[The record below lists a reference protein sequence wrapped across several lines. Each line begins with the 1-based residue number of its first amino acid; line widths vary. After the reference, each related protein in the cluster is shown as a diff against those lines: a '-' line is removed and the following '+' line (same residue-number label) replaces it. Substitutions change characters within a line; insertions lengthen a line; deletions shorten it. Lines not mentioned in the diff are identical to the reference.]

1 MVRIKRFDYNGAE
14 SILIKKGLLSE
25 IDDVLKQITSL
36 PTGIH
41 DIISGSLGHK
51 GWNIKV
57 NLLKNT
63 DYQQDAY
70 KQKVMLE
77 IDIRSVLDSV
87 QRNFLRAQELYN
99 RKIIDVFVQIVSLER
114 EPKFDKMKRDVN
126 AFKSVLSVPIYL
138 IGLG

>member
-1 MVRIKRFDYNGAE
+1 LVREKRFDYKGAE
-14 SILIKKGLLSE
+14 SILIRKGLLSE
-25 IDDVLKQITSL
+25 IDDVLKKITSL
-36 PTGIH
+36 TTGIH
-41 DIISGSLGHK
+41 DIISGSFGLK

-57 NLLKNT
+57 NLLKGT
-63 DYQQDAY
+63 DYQQDAF

-99 RKIIDVFVQIVSLER
+99 RKTIEVLVQIVCLDR
-114 EPKFDKMKRDVN
+114 EPKFNKMKRDIN
-126 AFKSVLSVPIYL
+126 AFKSVLTVPIYL